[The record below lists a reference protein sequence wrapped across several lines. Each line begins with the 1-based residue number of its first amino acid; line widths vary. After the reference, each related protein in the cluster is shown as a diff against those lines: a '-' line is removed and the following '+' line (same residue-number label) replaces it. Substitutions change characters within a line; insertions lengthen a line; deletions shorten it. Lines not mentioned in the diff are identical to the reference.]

1 MQKLPKMKSLEK
13 QSFIRLLLDLIK
25 ADKIIAIEEIQ
36 KMKDVCCKYDINKID
51 IENSMN
57 VSLGDACNVLKESNK
72 RLRSDLLKIL
82 KDMTVADGACSREE
96 ALLLIAI
103 KYCLDNNT
111 RERCRIVSH
120 PCQNIDFEDSQVLY
134 LEKRVDDST
143 NAFIRENYHNIINAM
158 RVGGFDFIYIPK
170 IAEHYGSTD
179 KDLIFNIIA
188 YLSPTLSDKETAK
201 VVKTIS
207 NMTTRYFKNQ
217 ILKEK
222 LGLQL
227 DLRSPSIFIK
237 LGNSF
242 VKGNKYSDFLL
253 IELNNDILTEITEF
267 IELFLEYQRSP
278 LISIRN
284 FADVKG
290 NFVYTGFYKTIFD
303 LITYRKG
310 ARSQIII
317 SPTSRKNLIT
327 IDDTISTPLKL
338 GLSETAFYVFIICES
353 LSSRNG
359 VCFTHIGAR
368 TSSAIQHRF
377 ESIYYKFSER
387 DTAPDIT
394 NSSIRNPLLSRI
406 RSAIRSIEHLAE
418 KNMYLPISQDGNIYV
433 SIEPELVFIKNDQGK
448 SPISEVWH
456 DFLEQ
461 S

>member
-1 MQKLPKMKSLEK
+1 MKSTEK

-36 KMKDVCCKYDINKID
+36 KMKDVCCKYDINKFD

-57 VSLGDACNVLKESNK
+57 VSLGDACCILKESNK
-72 RLRSDLLKIL
+72 KLRNELLTIL
-82 KDMTVADGACSREE
+82 KDTTVADGACSREE

-134 LEKRVDDST
+134 LERRVDDST
-143 NAFIRENYHNIINAM
+143 NAFIQGNYHNIINAM

-170 IAEHYGSTD
+170 IAEHYRTTN

-188 YLSPTLSDKETAK
+188 YLSPTLSDSETAK

-207 NMTTRYFKNQ
+207 NMTTRYFKNE

-227 DLRSPSIFIK
+227 DLRNPSIFIK

-317 SPTSRKNLIT
+317 TPKSRTNRIT
-327 IDDTISTPLKL
+327 IENIELESLNL

-353 LSSRNG
+353 LSPRRG
-359 VCFTHIGAR
+359 ICFKNKGSKTL
-368 TSSAIQHRF
+368 SDIQRRF

-387 DTAPDIT
+387 ETPPDIT
-394 NSSIRNPLLSRI
+394 NSDIRRPLLSRI
-406 RSAIRSIEHLAE
+406 RSAINSSKLLTE
-418 KNMYLPISQDGNIYV
+418 KNMYLPQRDQEGHIFV
-433 SIEPELVFIKNDQGK
+433 SIEKELVFVKNNQSK
-448 SPISEVWH
+448 APISEVWH
-456 DFLEQ
+456 DFL
-461 S
+461 